1 MTDDRLRVSVEK
13 SYAESVGLAVFCFAG
28 LEWNVVW
35 SCERLSPGIINSL
48 ADETAGS
55 IAKQFT
61 KLIAAVI
68 DPHVNNRLSP
78 LASRFE
84 ELVKVRNGLVHAI
97 PATDTDGGQRIFRN
111 GVPWTIE
118 TMNKAAD
125 DFTACSIELNGSC
138 TPRAPEWAEMS
149 VSGVT
154 RTVRS
159 FRNPRSGTYRGFD
172 RFRVE

>member
-13 SYAESVGLAVFCFAG
+13 SYAESIGLAVFCFAG

-48 ADETAGS
+48 ADQTAGS

-61 KLIAAVI
+61 KLVEAVT
-68 DPHVNNRLSP
+68 DPHVMNRLSP

-84 ELVKVRNGLVHAI
+84 DLVKVRNGLVHAI
-97 PATDTDGGQRIFRN
+97 PATDTDGGQRIFRD

-118 TMNKAAD
+118 TIDKAAD
-125 DFTACSIELNGSC
+125 DFTACSIELNAFVHAQ
-138 TPRAPEWAEMS
+138 APE
-149 VSGVT
+149 
-154 RTVRS
+154 
-159 FRNPRSGTYRGFD
+159 
-172 RFRVE
+172 